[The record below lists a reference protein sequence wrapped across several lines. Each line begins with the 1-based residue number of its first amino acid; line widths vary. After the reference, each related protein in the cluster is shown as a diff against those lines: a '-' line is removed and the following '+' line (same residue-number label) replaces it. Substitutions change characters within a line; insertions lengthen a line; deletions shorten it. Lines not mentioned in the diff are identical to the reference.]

1 MGKQTDVNR
10 TAAVIAIAVVLA
22 ALSWLPV
29 RAEDT
34 GARPSPRTAVEIGGA
49 SVVLVAANDKIYAF
63 IDRLEDNAPVS
74 DAALS
79 VDLADGSSLKL
90 TRVSDGLFVA
100 PFSRAG
106 HMQDAF
112 MVSLVSPDGT
122 GDGAAEI
129 GYDDVPAPEVS
140 AVRFDLRANA
150 TVALVA
156 GATGA
161 ALATAVML
169 LARTR
174 RRRAADSSVGSA
186 AVA

>member
-1 MGKQTDVNR
+1 MGKQTDGMG
-10 TAAVIAIAVVLA
+10 TAAAIAFAVVLA
-22 ALSWLPV
+22 AMSWLP
-29 RAEDT
+29 AFADEFA
-34 GARPSPRTAVEIGGA
+34 ARPSPRTAVEIGGA
-49 SVVLVAANDKIYAF
+49 SVVLVTANDKIYAF
-63 IDRLEDNAPVS
+63 IDRLEDNAPVA

-100 PFSRAG
+100 PFNRAG

-112 MVSLVSPDGT
+112 MVSLISPDGT

-140 AVRFDLRANA
+140 AARFDLRANA
-150 TVALVA
+150 TVALVS

-174 RRRAADSSVGSA
+174 RRRAAASVGSA

>member
-1 MGKQTDVNR
+1 VT
-10 TAAVIAIAVVLA
+10 
-22 ALSWLPV
+22 
-29 RAEDT
+29 
-34 GARPSPRTAVEIGGA
+34 
-49 SVVLVAANDKIYAF
+49 
-63 IDRLEDNAPVS
+63 

-90 TRVSDGLFVA
+90 SRVSDGLFVA

-129 GYDDVPAPEVS
+129 GYDDVPTPEVPV
-140 AVRFDLRANA
+140 ARFDLRSNA
-150 TVALVA
+150 TVAVVA
-156 GATGA
+156 GAVGA
-161 ALATAVML
+161 ALASSVML
-169 LARTR
+169 LTRTR
-174 RRRAADSSVGSA
+174 RRRAANAPVGSA

>member
-1 MGKQTDVNR
+1 MLVAV
-10 TAAVIAIAVVLA
+10 AA
-22 ALSWLPV
+22 LPV
-29 RAEDT
+29 RAEEN
-34 GARPSPRTAVEIGGA
+34 AAKPSPRTAVEIGGA

-63 IDRLEDNAPVS
+63 IDRLEDNAPVA

-100 PFSRAG
+100 PFNRAG

-129 GYDDVPAPEVS
+129 GYDDVPAPEVRS
-140 AVRFDLRANA
+140 VRFDLRANA
-150 TVALVA
+150 TVAA
-156 GATGA
+156 GGRRDRGGA
-161 ALATAVML
+161 GHLGD
-169 LARTR
+169 
-174 RRRAADSSVGSA
+174 AADPHPAAPGGERVGRFGGGGLRPPHGTIA
-186 AVA
+186 GRPG